1 MNGFLSATALVWCG
15 FSTLIM
21 IGVINLL
28 KKQKDKTKSDFL
40 RKIFICL
47 YTITLLSFTS
57 EFILQH
63 AFLYNETIPI
73 YPQIVSRLYVL
84 FGMIWNLLV
93 IIYYISLYRHNIN
106 KPFDSK
112 YYRLIN
118 TIIVCALCIF
128 LTLVITVP
136 VGQVYDKVGY
146 WLLDGALDIVY
157 NRMAIVSEAMLL
169 VFILIKRKNLP
180 KQLVFYSI
188 FIFVLYITNFTLE
201 GVIGYSIKDSQF
213 VYALFVTALYYT
225 TESQDRKMLE
235 DYNNAKELSLEVDKQ
250 KTKFLLN
257 MSHEIRTPLNTILGY
272 SDYLLLDEHFDK
284 QKIEIEGENVY
295 QASETL
301 LSLINNILDISRIE
315 SGKETLIETDYK
327 LESVITSI
335 YEKITPKAA
344 IRNNVKFNLE
354 LDENLPASYTGDVAK
369 LERILISVLNNAV
382 EHTTIGEVKLTVTG
396 ERVGNNLNFVF
407 HIKNAGHEMQENKFK
422 MNFDEITS
430 LDTTE
435 NIDNNILGIIIA
447 KRLLELLKGTVEFI
461 NKPGQGTQYIIK
473 LTQKCYGEE
482 KVGNVIENLKKSN
495 EEEMMNC
502 EGKVVLVAD
511 DNAINLTIA
520 KRLLVKFGFE
530 VETCLSGQECLEM
543 AKNKKYDMIYLDH
556 MMPGMDGVETLNNL
570 KQQHSELP
578 PTIAL
583 TANASDDSRSEYIK
597 LGFTDYLTKP
607 IDMKELNKILKNL
620 FKNK

>member
-57 EFILQH
+57 EFLLHH
-63 AFLYNETIPI
+63 AFLFKDTMPL
-73 YPQIVSRLYVL
+73 YPQIVSKIYIL

-93 IIYYISLYRHNIN
+93 IIYYISLYRHNVN

-112 YYRLIN
+112 YYRSIN
-118 TIIVCALCIF
+118 TIIVCGLCIF

-136 VGQVYDKVGY
+136 VGQEYDKVGY
-146 WLLDGALDIVY
+146 WLLSGALDSVY
-157 NRMAIVSEAMLL
+157 SKMAIVSEAMLL
-169 VFILIKRKNLP
+169 VFILIKRKDLP

-188 FIFVLYITNFTLE
+188 FIFILYITNFVLE
-201 GVIGYSIKDSQF
+201 GIIGYSIKDSQF

-327 LESVITSI
+327 LESIITSI
-335 YEKITPKAA
+335 Y
-344 IRNNVKFNLE
+344 
-354 LDENLPASYTGDVAK
+354 
-369 LERILISVLNNAV
+369 
-382 EHTTIGEVKLTVTG
+382 LT
-396 ERVGNNLNFVF
+396 
-407 HIKNAGHEMQENKFK
+407 
-422 MNFDEITS
+422 
-430 LDTTE
+430 
-435 NIDNNILGIIIA
+435 
-447 KRLLELLKGTVEFI
+447 
-461 NKPGQGTQYIIK
+461 
-473 LTQKCYGEE
+473 
-482 KVGNVIENLKKSN
+482 
-495 EEEMMNC
+495 
-502 EGKVVLVAD
+502 
-511 DNAINLTIA
+511 
-520 KRLLVKFGFE
+520 
-530 VETCLSGQECLEM
+530 
-543 AKNKKYDMIYLDH
+543 
-556 MMPGMDGVETLNNL
+556 
-570 KQQHSELP
+570 
-578 PTIAL
+578 
-583 TANASDDSRSEYIK
+583 
-597 LGFTDYLTKP
+597 
-607 IDMKELNKILKNL
+607 
-620 FKNK
+620 